1 MMLSY
6 DDRGPRV
13 KGPSRDSG
21 QDMNFSQ
28 ETLQGAL
35 DNPNFPREKSIIQ
48 SGMTTDVIDSY
59 RLRCDSQWL
68 TRHPATSMTPPDEY
82 NRVALDYI
90 TTNKKK
96 IPSYHL
102 HISRFHPNYFSF
114 LAFFFFSPLSPVVM
128 RHAAASNFPP

>member
-1 MMLSY
+1 
-6 DDRGPRV
+6 
-13 KGPSRDSG
+13 
-21 QDMNFSQ
+21 MNFSQ

-35 DNPNFPREKSIIQ
+35 DKPNFSREKSIIQ

-59 RLRCDSQWL
+59 RLRRDSQWL

-90 TTNKKK
+90 TTNKKRSL
-96 IPSYHL
+96 PTTYTFPAST
-102 HISRFHPNYFSF
+102 RTTFFSF
-114 LAFFFFSPLSPVVM
+114 LAFFFSPLSPVVM